1 MYNSIMA
8 IKEEKMHF
16 AQVAALKTLEQ
27 VTRARFS
34 ELQRVAGM
42 ESDIFK
48 FHINRL
54 KRNGL
59 IFKDEDGLYQLTAEG
74 KSMVGRLDSNT
85 RRQIEQPKSSML
97 MVVKTKQGRILGHMR
112 TREPF
117 NGYWGIASAPMLR
130 GIPAAES
137 ASRELRRQTGI
148 TAEFKIKGAYRLIDK
163 DLRGNVLEDKLFAI
177 AEAVVNEQVQP
188 SEWRGGVS
196 EWMSVDELLAK
207 EKLFPTTASTLH
219 MLAAGVTFKE
229 DICTYS
235 PEDY

>member
-27 VTRARFS
+27 ATRARFS

-42 ESDIFK
+42 QSDIFK
-48 FHINRL
+48 FHVNRL

-97 MVVKTKQGRILGHMR
+97 MVVKTNQGRILGHMR

-130 GIPAAES
+130 GVPAADS
-137 ASRELRRQTGI
+137 ASRELKRQTGI
-148 TAEFKIKGAYRLIDK
+148 TANFTIKGAYRLIDK
-163 DLRGNVLEDKLFAI
+163 DMRGNVLEDKLFVV
-177 AEAVVNEQVQP
+177 AEAVLEKETP
-188 SEWRGGVS
+188 PISWCGGVS
-196 EWMSVDELLAK
+196 EWMNESDLLAK
-207 EKLFPTTASTLH
+207 EKLFPTTAATLD
-219 MLAAGVTFKE
+219 MIESGEVFKE
-229 DICTYS
+229 DVCVYES
-235 PEDY
+235 DEY